1 MENIM
6 LVRDKKVVF
15 KESFDLCHLKQL
27 VQKHVYDDTKGYP
40 QASCITNCRVQTRS
54 LRQRQSHTHSTDTQ
68 MA

>member
-1 MENIM
+1 MENIV

-40 QASCITNCRVQTRS
+40 QASCITNCTDPFFKTETVT
-54 LRQRQSHTHSTDTQ
+54 HTHSTDTQ